1 MPTSEKAAVIEE
13 MTEKLQRARSAV
25 LLQTQGLTV
34 AEMSE
39 LRRRLAAAGI
49 ELHVVKNTL
58 LRIASERAQ
67 YQDLSQILN
76 GQTTIALSYEDE
88 VAPAKTLADYMRQVK
103 TGKPVQVKAGIL
115 ERGPISA
122 TEVDALAKVPPK
134 EQLHAQVVGAIHGP
148 MNQMYGVITAP
159 LRDLINVLEARIRQL
174 GGEAAA

>member
-1 MPTSEKAAVIEE
+1 
-13 MTEKLQRARSAV
+13 
-25 LLQTQGLTV
+25 
-34 AEMSE
+34 
-39 LRRRLAAAGI
+39 
-49 ELHVVKNTL
+49 
-58 LRIASERAQ
+58 
-67 YQDLSQILN
+67 
-76 GQTTIALSYEDE
+76 
-88 VAPAKTLADYMRQVK
+88 MRQVK

-134 EQLHAQVVGAIHGP
+134 EQLHEQVVGAIHGP